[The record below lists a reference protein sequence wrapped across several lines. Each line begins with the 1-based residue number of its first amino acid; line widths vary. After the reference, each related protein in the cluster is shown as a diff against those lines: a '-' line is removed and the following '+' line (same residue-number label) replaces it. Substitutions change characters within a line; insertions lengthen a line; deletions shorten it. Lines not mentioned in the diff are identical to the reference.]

1 VIELEYCINCGEEL
15 SENTNYCHK
24 CGIITEVGK
33 EKGFIRNFN
42 SEIEKS
48 LHLASINIE
57 EGLSKVSEII
67 KEASEELDPKFE
79 EARESLHSI
88 LEEIKEELSKRKR

>member
-1 VIELEYCINCGEEL
+1 MEMTYCQNCGEEL
-15 SENTNYCHK
+15 SQNANYCHK
-24 CGIITEVGK
+24 CGIITE
-33 EKGFIRNFN
+33 KGMEEGVKRNFD

-67 KEASEELDPKFE
+67 KEASEELDPQFE
-79 EARESLHSI
+79 VVRDSLHSLI
-88 LEEIKEELSKRKR
+88 EEIKEELSKKQR

>member
-1 VIELEYCINCGEEL
+1 MEMKYCYNCGEEL
-15 SENTNYCHK
+15 SDNANYCHK
-24 CGIITEVGK
+24 CGVITDIGK
-33 EKGFIRNFN
+33 EKGLKRNFD

-48 LHLASINIE
+48 LHLASMNIE

-79 EARESLHSI
+79 IARDGLHSI
-88 LEEIKEELSKRKR
+88 LEEIKEELSKKKR

>member
-1 VIELEYCINCGEEL
+1 MELTYCLNCGEAL
-15 SENTNYCHK
+15 SSDANYCHK
-24 CGIITEVGK
+24 CGIITEIGM
-33 EKGFIRNFN
+33 EKGVRRNFD

-67 KEASEELDPKFE
+67 KEASEELDPQFE
-79 EARESLHSI
+79 VVRDSLHSLI
-88 LEEIKEELSKRKR
+88 EEIKEELSKKQR